1 MKTKNNPRFMV
12 NLKLFLVLP
21 AFLLILIAV
30 FSCAAKKRAATVR
43 TEIAPPPPPPP
54 PQNSAIKDDVK
65 VVKEEVTDESTTE
78 PYVVV
83 EEMPQFHGGDTA
95 LLKYIAENTK
105 YPETAK
111 KNNIQGRVIIR
122 FCITAKGNVNRVS
135 VLRGVDPE
143 IDAEA
148 LRVVNTL
155 PAFKPGKQGG
165 IDVPVWYMIP
175 ITFTLNGDNTKLK
188 SNFQVIENDTV
199 YNQTKEMPV
208 YPGGHEALQKFKTE
222 NIKYLPEL
230 KSLGIEGTVLVRF
243 WIEKNG
249 SVSNIKI
256 LQGVSPS
263 LDAEAIR
270 VTKLM
275 PAWEPGKEN
284 GKPVKFLSMTNFDFL
299 LTPRTPPVYEEGTPY
314 VVVEEM
320 PQFPGGDSALLT
332 YISQNTKYPESAK
345 ANKVEGRVIVRFC
358 VTDVGG
364 IDRVSV
370 LKGVDAELDS
380 EAARVVKSLPKFK
393 PGKQGG
399 KPVNVWYM
407 VPITFGLSN
416 PADQSGPK
424 TPPPP
429 PPPPAGYD
437 EPPVFKGGETAMIKF
452 INSKLVYPKTAKEK
466 NISGKVNLRFSV
478 DTDGSISGVSV
489 VKGIN
494 PELNAEAIR
503 VIKLLPACN
512 PGKLDGKPVKVWYNL
527 PVTFTL
533 K

>member
-1 MKTKNNPRFMV
+1 MKTKNYPRSIV
-12 NLKLFLVLP
+12 NLKLFLALPVIFLVLVG
-21 AFLLILIAV
+21 FS
-30 FSCAAKKRAATVR
+30 SCAARKKITKTQ
-43 TEIAPPPPPPP
+43 TEISPTLPPPPPPP
-54 PQNSAIKDDVK
+54 PVPVPGQKEGDAYL
-65 VVKEEVTDESTTE
+65 VVD
-78 PYVVV
+78 
-83 EEMPQFHGGDTA
+83 EMPVFPGGNEA
-95 LLKYIAENTK
+95 LLKYIAENTR
-105 YPETAK
+105 YPKEAK
-111 KNNIQGRVIIR
+111 DNNIQGRVIAR
-122 FCITAKGNVNRVS
+122 FKVKEDGTVSDASVFKGVAVS
-135 VLRGVDPE
+135 L
-143 IDAEA
+143 DAEA
-148 LRVVNTL
+148 LRVVSSI
-155 PAFKPGKQGG
+155 PAFKPGKLNGLA
-165 IDVPVWYMIP
+165 VPVWYMIP
-175 ITFTLNGDNTKLK
+175 ITFALNGDNTKLK
-188 SNFQVIENDTV
+188 SYYQVIGNDTV

-208 YPGGHEALQKFKTE
+208 YPGGNEALLKFKTE
-222 NIKYLPEL
+222 NIKYLPEV

-243 WIEKNG
+243 WIEENG
-249 SVSNIKI
+249 SVSNVKI
-256 LQGVSPS
+256 MQGVSPS

-284 GKPVKFLSMTNFDFL
+284 GKPVKFMSMTNFDFL
-299 LTPRTPPVYEEGTPY
+299 LTPRTPHVYEEGTPF

-320 PQFPGGDSALLT
+320 PQFPGGDSALLA

-358 VTDVGG
+358 ITDVGD

-370 LKGVDAELDS
+370 LKSVDAELDA
-380 EAARVVKSLPKFK
+380 EASRVVKSLPKFK

-407 VPITFGLSN
+407 VPITFGLNN
-416 PADQSGPK
+416 PADQSGTK

-466 NISGKVNLRFSV
+466 NISGKVNMRFSV

-503 VIKLLPACN
+503 VIKLLPAWN